1 MKLFAVRDLYESF
14 ARANHAERSDAD
26 RRKTNKAFTAKVMG
40 LVAEKKLKLEDF
52 SFKDLWEGLVVGQ
65 DLEEVAVSS
74 AFPNISGEILSAAL
88 IEGYNSY
95 PTQADALVRT
105 KPSRMKTELSAGWTP
120 VGTIREVKERADY
133 LEIDAPDEKA
143 VLTPNKKY
151 GGIISLTREAIT
163 FDQTAQLVSDA
174 RDIGAEG
181 RRFREQLIMEGVI
194 DKNSNVYNKT
204 TLYSA
209 GNGNLLTGAGSVLG
223 TAGFEA
229 CYIAAMKKTDERGKK
244 IWVPGAMPT
253 MMVPP
258 DLLPTAFK
266 LKNNEYGPNGTALG
280 NDKNF
285 AFNKFDIVVNPY
297 QTVAT
302 RWHLGDF
309 KRQFVWFEVWPVETF
324 YRTGQDSDDGFE
336 RDIILQAKVS
346 FFGGVGALDT
356 KYVDQNNGV

>member
-14 ARANHAERSDAD
+14 ARANNAERSDAD

-40 LVAEKKLKLEDF
+40 LVKEKKLKIEDF
-52 SFKDLWEGLVVGQ
+52 SFRDLWEGLVVGQ

-74 AFPNISGEILSAAL
+74 AFPNITGQLLSQAM
-88 IEGYNSY
+88 IEGYDAY
-95 PTQADALVRT
+95 PTTADALVRT
-105 KPSRMKTELSAGWTP
+105 VGSKLKVETSAGWTP
-120 VGTIREVKERADY
+120 IGTIREVKERADY
-133 LEIDAPDEKA
+133 LEIDAPDEKI

-151 GGIISLTREAIT
+151 GGVISLTREAIT
-163 FDQTAQLVSDA
+163 FDQTARLVNEA
-174 RDIGAEG
+174 RDIGSEG
-181 RRFREQLIMEGVI
+181 RRFREQLILEGVI
-194 DKNSNVYNKT
+194 DKNSTVYNKT

-229 CYIAAMKKTDERGKK
+229 DYIAMMKKTDERGKK
-244 IWVPGAMPT
+244 IWVAGTMPT

-258 DLLPTAFK
+258 ELYPMAFK
-266 LKNNEYGPNGTALG
+266 LKNNEYGPTGTALG

-302 RWHLGDF
+302 RWHLGNF
-309 KRQFVWFEVWPVETF
+309 KRQFVWFEVWPLETF

-336 RDIILQAKVS
+336 RDIVLQAKCS
-346 FFGGVGALDT
+346 FYGGIGALDT